1 LAPPGEVLISETV
14 RSLART
20 SATVGFESR
29 GVHELKGVE
38 GGQAL
43 FAIVSDSEGSTGSRA
58 KVSEI
63 SGVETRRQ

>member
-1 LAPPGEVLISETV
+1 
-14 RSLART
+14 
-20 SATVGFESR
+20 VGFESR